1 VSISRN
7 KEISILTRENIP
19 GGYGNK
25 LSLIFKDLYVEK
37 LFLAAGGFSLEAGLT
52 YPGFTDLPLKR
63 AMIDSAK
70 TVYLLVDSSKLEKVL
85 FASLGCQDKIDFLIT
100 DGGISKEYIDK
111 LTNIN
116 IKTIVAHSVAT

>member
-1 VSISRN
+1 MSISRN